1 MQRATKPETHKGPA
15 KGPAGIDT
23 ARDSTQSRRDSS
35 REAQTETQTAHR
47 QTETQPS
54 SNGLKVINSRSG
66 TSSSFLKPRNDTEGC
81 FCT

>member
-35 REAQTETQTAHR
+35 REAQTETQTALALLYWI
-47 QTETQPS
+47 TVTV
-54 SNGLKVINSRSG
+54 N
-66 TSSSFLKPRNDTEGC
+66 
-81 FCT
+81 CTVSMQKEVLWLRV